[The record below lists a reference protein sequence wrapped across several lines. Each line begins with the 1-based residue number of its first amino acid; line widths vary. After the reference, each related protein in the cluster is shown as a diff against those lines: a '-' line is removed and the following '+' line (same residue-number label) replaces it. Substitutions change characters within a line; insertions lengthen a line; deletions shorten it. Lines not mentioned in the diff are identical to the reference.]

1 MRRHFSLPAGD
12 SGFLDSLGLAWET
25 IVDPNGQWLLLPGWK
40 HAVEGYNLNCL
51 CVALQISPGYPEAQ
65 IDMVYFH
72 PPLQRVD
79 GKAIG
84 TISDHSLDGRTFQ
97 RWSRHRTAESPWRP
111 DVDEIST
118 HLALVED
125 WLARELMKP

>member
-1 MRRHFSLPAGD
+1 MRRQFSLPAGD
-12 SGFLDSLGLAWET
+12 TGFLESLGLAWET
-25 IVDPNGQWLLLPGWK
+25 IVDSNGQWLLMPDWK
-40 HAVEGYNLNCL
+40 HAVEGYNLNSL
-51 CVALQISPGYPEAQ
+51 CAALQISPGYPDAQ

-72 PPLQRVD
+72 PPLARVD

-84 TISDHSLDGRTFQ
+84 TISDHPLDGRIFQ

-118 HLALVED
+118 HLTLVED
-125 WLARELMKP
+125 WLVRELVKP